1 MRLPSS
7 LKYAQEACSCGMHF
21 PSFGYPSIIAKNN
34 DKIETPTF
42 FINAESII

>member
-21 PSFGYPSIIAKNN
+21 PSFDYPAIIAKNN
-34 DKIETPTF
+34 DTIETPTF
-42 FINAESII
+42 CISAESII